1 MAEEVKK
8 TSEPKVVSAK
18 KTVTMEDV
26 KFNEANKTK
35 AILACFGFVGLIMLL
50 IEKDDQ
56 FVRYMGAQFAILGA
70 VVLGLSLLSMFVIII
85 PIFNIFIGALVG
97 VSSIAMWVIIVI
109 GAIKS
114 YQGNRFDIPVIKDW
128 AIKLMNSI

>member
-56 FVRYMGAQFAILGA
+56 FVRYMGAQFAILTALPLILYIIPFVGL
-70 VVLGLSLLSMFVIII
+70 VLGSILYFAFFVLTII
-85 PIFNIFIGALVG
+85 AAVK
-97 VSSIAMWVIIVI
+97 VSK
-109 GAIKS
+109 GE
-114 YQGNRFDIPVIKDW
+114 RFDVPVVKDW
-128 AIKLMNSI
+128 ALKLINAI

>member
-1 MAEEVKK
+1 MESSQNKSN
-8 TSEPKVVSAK
+8 TSEK
-18 KTVTMEDV
+18 KCVTLESIV
-26 KFNEANKTK
+26 FNPDNKIV
-35 AILACFGFVGLIMLL
+35 AVFACIPIVGLILL
-50 IEKDDQ
+50 FVEKNDQ
-56 FVRYMGAQFAILGA
+56 FVRYMGSQFAILGA